1 PPACAPCGA
10 AVRGGSAARSM
21 ARPAAGR
28 QLRPGPGL
36 PLRLL
41 LLLGV
46 LLLRGGAAAAAGA
59 EPCQAPRQ
67 WEGRTV
73 FYEHGSG
80 RNTRAAVSYD
90 GPNQRLRILEERKAL
105 IPCKK
110 FFEYI
115 LLYKDAVMFQIEQV
129 TKLCSKI
136 ALTEP
141 WDPYDI
147 PANST
152 YEDQYYIGGPGDE
165 VMVQEWSD
173 RKPARKLESWV
184 GVYTVK
190 DCYPVQETYTKNY
203 SVTTST
209 RFFDIHLGIADPSV
223 FTPPSSCQTAQLT
236 RMKDEC

>member
-1 PPACAPCGA
+1 CF
-10 AVRGGSAARSM
+10 R
-21 ARPAAGR
+21 
-28 QLRPGPGL
+28 
-36 PLRLL
+36 
-41 LLLGV
+41 
-46 LLLRGGAAAAAGA
+46 
-59 EPCQAPRQ
+59 
-67 WEGRTV
+67 
-73 FYEHGSG
+73 
-80 RNTRAAVSYD
+80 
-90 GPNQRLRILEERKAL
+90 
-105 IPCKK
+105 

-152 YEDQYYIGGPGDE
+152 YEDQYYIGGPGDQ
-165 VMVQEWSD
+165 VMVTEWSD

-209 RFFDIHLGIADPSV
+209 RFFDLQLGIADPSV
-223 FTPPSSCQTAQLT
+223 FNPPSTCQTAQP
-236 RMKDEC
+236 RKMRDEC

>member
-1 PPACAPCGA
+1 LFSCF
-10 AVRGGSAARSM
+10 R
-21 ARPAAGR
+21 
-28 QLRPGPGL
+28 
-36 PLRLL
+36 
-41 LLLGV
+41 
-46 LLLRGGAAAAAGA
+46 
-59 EPCQAPRQ
+59 
-67 WEGRTV
+67 
-73 FYEHGSG
+73 
-80 RNTRAAVSYD
+80 
-90 GPNQRLRILEERKAL
+90 
-105 IPCKK
+105 

-152 YEDQYYIGGPGDE
+152 YEDQYYIGGPGDQI
-165 VMVQEWSD
+165 MVQEWSD

-209 RFFDIHLGIADPSV
+209 RFFDLQLGIADPSV
-223 FTPPSSCQTAQLT
+223 FTPPSTCQTAQT
-236 RMKDEC
+236 RRMGDEC

>member
-1 PPACAPCGA
+1 MPTRDQGA
-10 AVRGGSAARSM
+10 LSHSSSHERRRPMGPSSTGGKCCTPVFEGLVEKTRLTQRQVIAVAWESPSM
-21 ARPAAGR
+21 AQSE
-28 QLRPGPGL
+28 QLLSL
-36 PLRLL
+36 PWPVIR
-41 LLLGV
+41 
-46 LLLRGGAAAAAGA
+46 
-59 EPCQAPRQ
+59 
-67 WEGRTV
+67 
-73 FYEHGSG
+73 
-80 RNTRAAVSYD
+80 
-90 GPNQRLRILEERKAL
+90 
-105 IPCKK
+105 

-165 VMVQEWSD
+165 IMVQEWSD

-209 RFFDIHLGIADPSV
+209 RFFDLQLGIADPSV
-223 FTPPSSCQTAQLT
+223 FTPPSTCQTAQP
-236 RMKDEC
+236 RKMKDEC